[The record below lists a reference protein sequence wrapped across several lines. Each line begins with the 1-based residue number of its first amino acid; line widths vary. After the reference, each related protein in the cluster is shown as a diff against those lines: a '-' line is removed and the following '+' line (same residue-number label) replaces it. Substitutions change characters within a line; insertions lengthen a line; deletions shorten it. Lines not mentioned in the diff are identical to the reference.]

1 MENELEE
8 KLRLAKA
15 MHRVEHIKSFL
26 MHFAS
31 WCTINTALFILWATG
46 LVKINGP
53 FWGITFIITGGI
65 GGLGVLGHG
74 IGSFGYQYFFPKDWE
89 ARKINKIK
97 QKLDQQTKL
106 R

>member
-15 MHRVEHIKSFL
+15 MHRVEHIKSL
-26 MHFAS
+26 LTHFAS
-31 WCTINTALFILWATG
+31 WCAINTALFILWIAE

-53 FWGITFIITGGI
+53 FWSITFIITTGI

-74 IGSFGYQYFFPKDWE
+74 IGSFGDQFFFSKDWE
-89 ARKINKIK
+89 EQKINKIK
-97 QKLDQQTKL
+97 QKLDQQTKHK
-106 R
+106 

>member
-1 MENELEE
+1 MDNETEK

-26 MHFAS
+26 THLAS
-31 WCTINTALFILWATG
+31 WCAINTSLFVIWVFG

-53 FWGITFIITGGI
+53 FWGITFIMTAGI

-74 IGSFGYQYFFPKDWE
+74 IGAFGYQFFFSKEWE
-89 ARKINKIK
+89 AKKIEKIK
-97 QKLDQQTKL
+97 QKYDQYLKQK
-106 R
+106 

>member
-1 MENELEE
+1 MENEIQE

-26 MHFAS
+26 THFAS
-31 WCTINTALFILWATG
+31 WCAINTTLFILYITG

-53 FWGITFIITGGI
+53 FWGITFIITAGI

-74 IGSFGYQYFFPKDWE
+74 IGSFGYRFFFSKDWE
-89 ARKINKIK
+89 SRKINKII
-97 QKLDQQTKL
+97 QKIDQKKKHN
-106 R
+106 